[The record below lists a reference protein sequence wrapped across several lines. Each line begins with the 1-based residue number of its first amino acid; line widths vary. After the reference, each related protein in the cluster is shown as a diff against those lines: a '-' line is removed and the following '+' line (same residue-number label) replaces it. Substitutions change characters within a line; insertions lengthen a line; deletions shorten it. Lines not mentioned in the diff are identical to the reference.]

1 MLILREVVIT
11 STPSAI
17 LTSRAQLENTF
28 TFLLSAI
35 TILCPWSGCNIWT
48 GWFLCN
54 TTYHNLFLQNDRTKK
69 LPVLLG
75 ELVSSRISEQQVKD
89 VSTLLNDATN
99 GAPAV
104 KSNNFI

>member
-35 TILCPWSGCNIWT
+35 TILRPWSGCNIWT

-54 TTYHNLFLQNDRTKK
+54 NVSQPFSSKQSHQETTCTSR
-69 LPVLLG
+69 
-75 ELVSSRISEQQVKD
+75 RISEQQ
-89 VSTLLNDATN
+89 N
-99 GAPAV
+99 
-104 KSNNFI
+104 